1 VISKE
6 TVLLA
11 VDALCQRG
19 HRAWDYGWGT
29 FSEMLEILSRESD
42 GE

>member
-1 VISKE
+1 VITRK

-19 HRAWDYGWGT
+19 HRAWDYGWET
-29 FSEMLEILSRESD
+29 FTEMLEVLSD